1 VTERREFFED
11 LWRQGDYWQ
20 LETSPFDRLRYDRQ
34 LELLGD
40 RRYERAL
47 EIGCGAGVFTRDL
60 ATLADEVVAIDI
72 SEAAIERARETG
84 APPNVTFR
92 VADVMELAW
101 EREGTFDLVVI
112 TETIYYMGWQ
122 HTFFDVAWFAIG
134 VHTATAP
141 GGRLLS
147 ANTLIENGL
156 LDPRLVRTYRDL
168 FVEVGYELER
178 EETLRGEK
186 EETPLEVLLSL
197 FRRADGP

>member
-1 VTERREFFED
+1 LNEHREFFED

-20 LETSPFDRLRYDRQ
+20 LETSPFDRLRFDRQ

-40 RRYERAL
+40 RGYERAL
-47 EIGCGAGVFTRDL
+47 EVGCGAGVFTREL
-60 ATLADEVVAIDI
+60 ASLADEVLAIDI
-72 SEAAIERARETG
+72 SETAIDRARAAG
-84 APPNVTFR
+84 APSNVTFR
-92 VADVMELAW
+92 VADVMELVW
-101 EREGTFDLVVI
+101 DREGTFDLVVI

-134 VHTATAP
+134 LHTATAP
-141 GGRLLS
+141 GGRLLNV
-147 ANTLIENGL
+147 NTMMENGL

-186 EETPLEVLLSL
+186 DATPLEVLISL
-197 FRRADGP
+197 FRR